1 MPKKYDSNF
10 KSIIVNLI
18 WNEKHPTIKT
28 SQQFDIP
35 LKTVEKWITSY
46 NKDSKVF
53 DSDYKSHGQ
62 IISVL
67 KKKSYIK

>member
-1 MPKKYDSNF
+1 MNLHYSIELKKKLCEQICLNNAS
-10 KSIIVNLI
+10 
-18 WNEKHPTIKT
+18 TIKT
-28 SQQFDIP
+28 AEEYNIP
-35 LKTVEKWITSY
+35 LKTLEKWITSY

-53 DSDYKSHGQ
+53 DSDYKSHDQ